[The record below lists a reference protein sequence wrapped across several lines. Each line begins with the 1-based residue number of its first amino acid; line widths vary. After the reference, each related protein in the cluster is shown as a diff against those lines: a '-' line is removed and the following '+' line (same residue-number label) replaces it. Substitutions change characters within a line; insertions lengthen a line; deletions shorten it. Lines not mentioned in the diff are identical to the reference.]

1 MALRP
6 PGSRSNIDLVI
17 YGALALVQILILIS
31 GHVLVGYLLM
41 GHFEIG
47 NGMEDILEFTGLPE
61 WSIWLTI
68 AVTMAMDAWVMYL
81 KREER
86 KKALKR

>member
-6 PGSRSNIDLVI
+6 PGSRSNIDLII
-17 YGALALVQILILIS
+17 YGALALIQVLLLIS
-31 GHVLVGYLLM
+31 GHVMVGYLLM

-47 NGMEDILEFTGLPE
+47 KGMADILEFTGLPE

-68 AVTMAMDAWVMYL
+68 AATMAMDIWIIHL
-81 KREER
+81 KRQER

>member
-6 PGSRSNIDLVI
+6 PGSRSNIDLVT
-17 YGALALVQILILIS
+17 YGALALVQVLLLIS
-31 GHVLVGYLLM
+31 GHVLAGYIIM
-41 GHFEIG
+41 GHFGIG
-47 NGMEDILEFTGLPE
+47 KGMADILEFTGLPE

-68 AVTMAMDAWVMYL
+68 TATIAMDAWIIYL

-86 KKALKR
+86 RKALKR